1 MTLEELKA
9 LYKEKGATTRR
20 EEETEA
26 GTKYYDEP
34 TQLADGWTAW
44 ENQPTEIIDYIGQ
57 GMDATPVYKEV
68 DYCYGGND
76 YGWRCRLAW

>member
-26 GTKYYDEP
+26 DALAGAYVKDPIPGLYKWIYDLDLTSLYP
-34 TQLADGWTAW
+34 S
-44 ENQPTEIIDYIGQ
+44 II
-57 GMDATPVYKEV
+57 MS
-68 DYCYGGND
+68 
-76 YGWRCRLAW
+76 